1 MRIFTSD
8 VHLRKAY
15 EHEIEDENFGQ
26 IISWCVPAS
35 SLIMHFPFPVYLPVP
50 LSHPCYHKHLLT
62 ALRLHLS
69 LIPIR
74 STLDRD
80 LLITHTPQL
89 LISLSSPVFNV
100 RDLDC
105 YLPHCLSILITSNL
119 NYRAIYIDTER
130 NAPSTFSFL
139 LHSYHTRNLE
149 NIVVAQRIFIVT
161 L

>member
-8 VHLRKAY
+8 VHLRKAHK
-15 EHEIEDENFGQ
+15 HEIEDENFGQ

-50 LSHPCYHKHLLT
+50 LSHPRYHKHLLT

-89 LISLSSPVFNV
+89 LISLSRPVFNV

-105 YLPHCLSILITSNL
+105 CLPRCLSIPITSTSTTPP
-119 NYRAIYIDTER
+119 IYPHRELGNSKYT
-130 NAPSTFSFL
+130 L
-139 LHSYHTRNLE
+139 LHLSDGFNDPPITRLE
-149 NIVVAQRIFIVT
+149 VNMVLAGD
-161 L
+161 